1 MLMSLSSR
9 LKEYIDFDNQS
20 IKNSDN
26 LSYESFYYN
35 YLTTNILHEI
45 FNCELKD
52 IVMLGG
58 GISGFVI
65 KFTSNIMKD
74 GFDKLEKTLNNS
86 NRIFKSTLMHH
97 ILPSSLSIKIQIFTI
112 DNEDKILKEEFNI
125 KQMNDSNRE
134 ITKYIPKFYYG
145 YTFVNNEQGV
155 GNFRLTFMEPIDTTY
170 YTLDRLIKE
179 YKHDIP
185 DILYTNIEILVKK
198 LWKLGITHNDLSIR
212 NILIDTSNLSGNY
225 NIKLIDFRL
234 SELLSPELQNNNT
247 MKEYYKHL
255 YTIVNY
261 EQPIS
266 NIVKLGKLIEDFD
279 EHNKKL
285 LLRRHIITGRGV
297 LFDGDNYLTE
307 NPPRPARF

>member
-1 MLMSLSSR
+1 
-9 LKEYIDFDNQS
+9 
-20 IKNSDN
+20 
-26 LSYESFYYN
+26 
-35 YLTTNILHEI
+35 
-45 FNCELKD
+45 
-52 IVMLGG
+52 MLGLPEHH
-58 GISGFVI
+58 FR
-65 KFTSNIMKD
+65 
-74 GFDKLEKTLNNS
+74 E
-86 NRIFKSTLMHH
+86 NRL
-97 ILPSSLSIKIQIFTI
+97 
-112 DNEDKILKEEFNI
+112 
-125 KQMNDSNRE
+125 
-134 ITKYIPKFYYG
+134 
-145 YTFVNNEQGV
+145 
-155 GNFRLTFMEPIDTTY
+155 
-170 YTLDRLIKE
+170 
-179 YKHDIP
+179 P

>member
-35 YLTTNILHEI
+35 YLTTNILNEI
-45 FNCELKD
+45 FNCELTD
-52 IVMLGG
+52 IVVLGG
-58 GISGFVI
+58 GKSCFVI
-65 KFTSNIMKD
+65 KFTSNIMKQ

-86 NRIFKSTLMHH
+86 NRIFKSSLMHH
-97 ILPSSLSIKIQIFTI
+97 ILPSSLAIKIQMFTT

-134 ITKYIPKFYYG
+134 ITKHIPKFYYG
-145 YTFVNNEQGV
+145 YTFVNNESK
-155 GNFRLTFMEPIDTTY
+155 FRLTFMESIDITY

-185 DILYTNIEILVKK
+185 DILYKNIEILVKK
-198 LWKLGITHNDLSIR
+198 LWNLGITHNDLSIR
-212 NILIDTSNLSGNY
+212 NILVDSSNLSGNN
-225 NIKLIDFRL
+225 NIKLIDFGL
-234 SELLSPELQNNNT
+234 SELLSPEETAKLQNNNT
-247 MKEYYKHL
+247 MKGEYEKIFP
-255 YTIVNY
+255 IVTPERT
-261 EQPIS
+261 EQKGS
-266 NIVKLGKLIEDFD
+266 NVVKLGKLIEEFD

-285 LLRRHIITGRGV
+285 LL
-297 LFDGDNYLTE
+297 NK
-307 NPPRPARF
+307 